1 MLFRMRWILG
11 IALLCVAVLVALLV
25 WERGSL
31 ERAEQRSSAESAPVQ
46 QRPRVAAAPEPVV
59 GALVDPAI
67 KLDPDDAVDTL
78 AHATHWR
85 AAVEAYAAWPEDWSP
100 AKRARLLREA
110 HKRAAN
116 PMARQNVTFLA
127 VWVLPQDVATAL
139 LRKIAE
145 GGEEADRED
154 VVVALAFNGE
164 PTEHEA
170 FLALAAS
177 PSPAN
182 VRILAD
188 TLPEIQRVEG
198 LANESARATMRSYRA
213 LGVLTRSHYFRRTDD
228 DLDFDRAYRR
238 SVSDEDE
245 RALLLAWL
253 ERYPGHPG
261 SDDVALMLAFQ
272 AEWDDDHVEAARW
285 FSRASALPDQR
296 RTSNAL
302 RGLLGLAER
311 TLTREQIIALRDES
325 GFASANRQLL
335 QYVLLRRTAASL
347 GFGAALTETRDAAAA
362 HPGSVIAVAW
372 ARRGVVAGPP
382 RDTTE
387 SLDRLGNVHDLI
399 AIERSPMDRLD
410 PPREPFRL
418 SVHALSRQFGL
429 WETLADLER
438 RASFAGQSAAAD
450 LLFKMGSIFQSEPEV
465 LYPVYMLHTETAGE
479 VLGIAEPFIA
489 EGGERW
495 VERSASCAR
504 ALELFRA
511 IEQLH
516 PDYGAMDR
524 VLFAQGEALRA
535 LRAYEPLN
543 RNPDAVSLG
552 SLRREVRAIVSVYER
567 CAREYP
573 ESSVAA
579 EATDHAV
586 SWRRRYPSIFE

>member
-1 MLFRMRWILG
+1 MRWILG
-11 IALLCVAVLVALLV
+11 TALLCVAVLIALLALLGS
-25 WERGSL
+25 ERGSTA
-31 ERAEQRSSAESAPVQ
+31 RFEQRAGVEPAHVQTRPKAP
-46 QRPRVAAAPEPVV
+46 AAAPEPAV
-59 GALVDPAI
+59 GALIDPATQV
-67 KLDPDDAVDTL
+67 DPDDAVDAL

-85 AAVEAYAAWPEDWSP
+85 AAVEAYAAWPKDWSP
-100 AKRARLLREA
+100 ALRARLLREA
-110 HKRAAN
+110 HKQAAD
-116 PMARQNVTFLA
+116 PMARQNVIMLA
-127 VWVLPQDVATAL
+127 VWGLPQEVGTAL

-145 GGEEADRED
+145 GGEEGDRED
-154 VVVALAFNGE
+154 VVVALGFNGE
-164 PTEHEA
+164 PVEHAA
-170 FLALAAS
+170 FLSLAAL

-182 VRILAD
+182 VRLLAD

-198 LANESARATMRSYRA
+198 LGNESARATMRSYRA

-228 DLDFDRAYRR
+228 DIDSDRAYRR
-238 SVSDEDE
+238 SVSAEDE

-311 TLTREQIIALRDES
+311 TLTREQIIALRDER

-335 QYVLLRRTAASL
+335 QYVLLRRTAASH
-347 GFGAALTETRDAAAA
+347 GFGAALAETRDAAAA

-382 RDTTE
+382 RDTVE
-387 SLDRLGNVHDLI
+387 RLGNVHDLI
-399 AIERSPMDRLD
+399 AIERSPIDRLD

-418 SVHALSRQFGL
+418 SVRALSRQFGQ
-429 WETLADLER
+429 WETLAGLER
-438 RASFAGQSAAAD
+438 RAASASGSTAAD
-450 LLFKMGSIFQSEPEV
+450 LLFEMGSVFQREREV
-465 LYPVYMLHTETAGE
+465 LYPVYMLHSQTAGE

-504 ALELFRA
+504 ALEIFRA
-511 IEQLH
+511 IEQRH
-516 PDYGAMDR
+516 PGYADMDR

-535 LRAYEPLN
+535 LRTYEPLN

-573 ESSVAA
+573 ESSMAA
-579 EATDHAV
+579 EATERAV
-586 SWRRRYPSIFE
+586 SWRRRYPSVFE